1 MMKTKKMKR
10 IFLMAFVIIVI
21 AMTGCSKNKQDN
33 KVETTVTQAKNAQ
46 QVDKK
51 ASSLDAKSGDGKVN
65 YLTTSD
71 FKKKVMD
78 YEKHPDEWVFEGK
91 RPAII
96 DFYATWCRP
105 CKMTAPVVEE
115 LAKNYQGKID
125 FFKVDIDKE
134 QELAKIFDIQSIPTF
149 LFIPL
154 NGQPTEQMGAMEKE
168 DFEKI
173 IKLVI
178 FK

>member
-1 MMKTKKMKR
+1 MKSV
-10 IFLMAFVIIVI
+10 FLMIFAIIVVGF
-21 AMTGCSKNKQDN
+21 TGCSQNKDNKQDN
-33 KVETTVTQAKNAQ
+33 RANSTAVKAKNAQ

-51 ASSLDAKSGDGKVN
+51 ATALDTKSVEGKVN

-78 YEKHPDEWVFEGK
+78 YEKHPDEWVFKGK
-91 RPAII
+91 RPVII

-115 LAKNYQGKID
+115 LAKDYQGKID
-125 FFKVDIDKE
+125 FYKVDIDKE
-134 QELAKIFDIQSIPTF
+134 QELATIFGIQSIPTF

-154 NGQPTEQMGAMEKE
+154 NDQPTAQMGAMQKE

-173 IKLVI
+173 IKQVM